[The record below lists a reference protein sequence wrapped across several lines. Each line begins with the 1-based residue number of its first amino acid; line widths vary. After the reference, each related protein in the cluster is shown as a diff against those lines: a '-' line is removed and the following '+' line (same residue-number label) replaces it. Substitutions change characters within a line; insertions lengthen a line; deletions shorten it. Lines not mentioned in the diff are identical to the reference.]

1 METHTFN
8 SSRDTTHFIF
18 LLLQPNTSYLTFP
31 SCKQKTY
38 LRPSIRTVR
47 PTAHHHYHP
56 YSLSTTKICK
66 NGNAEKG
73 RGVVRSGESGVS
85 LFLFLRPLFF
95 LPFSVFRFSFVSF
108 LPFVVGGLQFG
119 GIHILLT
126 NGPQQRDR
134 DATGGRVCGLR
145 FFFFFAYFSSV
156 CGLRLTSA

>member
-1 METHTFN
+1 M
-8 SSRDTTHFIF
+8 
-18 LLLQPNTSYLTFP
+18 
-31 SCKQKTY
+31 
-38 LRPSIRTVR
+38 
-47 PTAHHHYHP
+47 
-56 YSLSTTKICK
+56 
-66 NGNAEKG
+66 
-73 RGVVRSGESGVS
+73 VRSGESGVS

-145 FFFFFAYFSSV
+145 FFFFLLTFRPFV
-156 CGLRLTSA
+156 GLDSRVHEWDTRGRWTGTLGGGES